1 VACRDGGALRVDA
14 PIDGAH
20 TPAIVGGGGWSESMS
35 KSRKAGIVLVIAV
48 AALAVAP
55 IDALAQRMGGGARS
69 GGQGGGSHGGFRGGS
84 HQGGPGGRSF
94 AHRRFGGGFVVFAPP
109 FWYGSDF
116 SYDPGSA
123 YPPAAAYGP
132 AVYPGVGGPGMGG
145 TLALAPSAQS
155 TPSVIEYPT
164 GRWELRGDGFTIP
177 YRWVWIPNPP
187 SAPPSPTSPSGEPG
201 APAPPTSS
209 RPEPPGNTK
218 IYRWTDGQGVL
229 HLTDRLDTVP
239 ERYRAQARA
248 SRPS

>member
-1 VACRDGGALRVDA
+1 
-14 PIDGAH
+14 
-20 TPAIVGGGGWSESMS
+20 MS
-35 KSRKAGIVLVIAV
+35 RGRRAAVVVLIAA

-69 GGQGGGSHGGFRGGS
+69 GSHGGGSRGGFHGGS
-84 HQGGPGGRSF
+84 HHGGPGGRSF
-94 AHRRFGGGFVVFAPP
+94 GHRPFGGGFIVFAPP
-109 FWYGSDF
+109 FWYGSDL
-116 SYDPGSA
+116 SYDPGPA

-132 AVYPGVGGPGMGG
+132 AVYGSGMGG
-145 TLALAPSAQS
+145 TLALAPPAQP
-155 TPSVIEYPT
+155 TPSVIQYPT
-164 GRWELRGDGFTIP
+164 GRWELRGDGLTIP

-187 SAPPSPTSPSGEPG
+187 SAPPSPTPPSGEPVT
-201 APAPPTSS
+201 PAPPTST

-248 SRPS
+248 RRPS